1 MSKRCGSYPV
11 IWIIGFWGYIM
22 YLCVGVIHLVDLEEV
37 MDVGWFGWV
46 HFAKSKLVDNIG
58 VLVKRE
64 KVVRKVLYVVEIASI
79 EYSIITRLITQLKAK
94 QWDRF
99 IKSN

>member
-1 MSKRCGSYPV
+1 
-11 IWIIGFWGYIM
+11 
-22 YLCVGVIHLVDLEEV
+22 
-37 MDVGWFGWV
+37 V

-94 QWDRF
+94 Q
-99 IKSN
+99 